1 MEKNEEIDL
10 RRLYRKRQLHVILPV
25 FLVSVIAYLDRVN
38 VAYAGMTMTK
48 DLSWLTP
55 EIFGAGAGIFFLGYF
70 FFEVPGALIAARFNA
85 CTWIARIMFTW
96 GLVCGLMAFMDSQ
109 FEFYLY
115 RFLLGACEASLY
127 PVIYAVLFPHWFL
140 PAERAKAISLMLT
153 SLLVAAI
160 LGAPTAGWLLEMDF
174 FGMYG
179 WQTLFILEAM
189 PALLF
194 TFVFLFWVKDRPE
207 KASWLTAAEKAYL
220 TDAYAAEKARLE
232 NVKKYTVMQALT
244 NPKVLRLCLIYFL
257 WIVGFWG
264 FNFWMPQVLKG
275 LSGWSASLVGFAI
288 AIPMSIA
295 LLAQLAWGSSS
306 SRTGEKRWHVASAMF
321 IGAVGLAVTP
331 FVANPLLSLGCIC
344 VAAIGVYAAM
354 GVWWTV
360 PTTFLSGAAAAGATA
375 LINSIANLGGYF
387 GPYMLGVI
395 KGQTGSYD
403 YGYFAL
409 AGCMVLAGLVM
420 LTLQKE
426 NAAAPAAAAD
436 NADEAVM
443 TMDRQ

>member
-1 MEKNEEIDL
+1 MEKNYDIDL
-10 RRLYRKRQLHVILPV
+10 QQLYRKRQIHVILPV

-127 PVIYAVLFPHWFL
+127 PVIYAVLFPQWFL

-160 LGAPTAGWLLEMDF
+160 LGAPTAGWLLDMNL
-174 FGMYG
+174 FGMHG

-189 PALLF
+189 PAILF
-194 TFVFLFWVKDRPE
+194 TFVFLFWVKDRPS
-207 KASWLTAAEKAYL
+207 KAKWLSAEEKAYL
-220 TDAYAAEKARLE
+220 ADAYAAEQARIDT
-232 NVKKYTVMQALT
+232 VKKYTVLQALT
-244 NPKVLRLCLIYFL
+244 DPKVLRLCLIYFL

-275 LSGWSASLVGFAI
+275 LSGWSASLVGLAI
-288 AIPMSIA
+288 AIPMSVA
-295 LLAQLAWGSSS
+295 LIAQLFWGSSS
-306 SRTGEKRWHVASAMF
+306 SRSGEKRWHVASAMF
-321 IGAVGLAVTP
+321 LGAVGLAVTP
-331 FVANPLLSLGCIC
+331 FVANPMLSLVCIC
-344 VAAIGVYAAM
+344 IAAIGVYAAM

-387 GPYMLGVI
+387 GPYLLGVI

-409 AGCMVLAGLVM
+409 AACMLLAGMVM
-420 LTLQKE
+420 LTLKKE
-426 NAAAPAAAAD
+426 TAAAPAMTAAAS
-436 NADEAVM
+436 EM
-443 TMDRQ
+443 TTEQN